1 MGGLHSLWGGGVG
14 APLVTFT
21 GLSRV
26 WARGQWRKVIRG
38 WARRGV
44 LGRDRLGVDGCGE
57 GYVTS
62 IATVV
67 SDIPFSLSGSW
78 FSLQHVRREGVR
90 LMTAAL

>member
-1 MGGLHSLWGGGVG
+1 M
-14 APLVTFT
+14 
-21 GLSRV
+21 
-26 WARGQWRKVIRG
+26 
-38 WARRGV
+38 